1 MRDGV
6 LAAAKAGFTNINI
19 KGDNRILIQAI
30 KGQVHVPW
38 EIQVL
43 VQDIHSFLQ
52 GFTNFVIHHIFRHGN
67 STSDW
72 LAKYGLSIHST
83 NMLNFVPHRDL
94 GRILFED
101 NLG

>member
-1 MRDGV
+1 MKR
-6 LAAAKAGFTNINI
+6 K
-19 KGDNRILIQAI
+19 IQI
-30 KGQVHVPW
+30 PW
-38 EIQVL
+38 EIQML
-43 VQDIHSFLQ
+43 VQDITTFLDR
-52 GFTNFVIHHIFRHGN
+52 FNKIIINHIFRQGN
-67 STSDW
+67 SAADW